1 MWEGGKNLGAFG
13 KIHLRKATVNSFIS
27 VSPSVRMEQL
37 GCHSTYF
44 LKVYNGEFTKL
55 RRPIRVV
62 WLKQDKNER
71 HFAWRR
77 TYIYVVGFYN
87 SCILFSMSYK
97 LKSKKPLPICT
108 QPRVTNEFKSVEQS
122 MSLRYGENLKEQQ
135 SEGAR
140 NIMYCVH
147 FLSCL
152 YCLYKLTELLWPRR
166 FCCHFV
172 RHLELALV
180 NRNKHKS
187 DTLNTNIYTF

>member
-1 MWEGGKNLGAFG
+1 MGERIWTRSHKHTCEKRRLISSYLSPRLSAWNNSD
-13 KIHLRKATVNSFIS
+13 ATVHIS
-27 VSPSVRMEQL
+27 
-37 GCHSTYF
+37 
-44 LKVYNGEFTKL
+44 LKFYTWEFTKL

-152 YCLYKLTELLWPRR
+152 YCLYELTELLWPRW